1 MLLAC
6 PESGMMWP
14 DANPSVVRRP
24 DGDDLEQQAI
34 AAYLAGRVA
43 DAARAL
49 QGAHQLH
56 ARRGDRRRPGRRR
69 PPALIE
75 RRGPDAGPPAR

>member
-43 DAARAL
+43 DTARAL
-49 QGAHQLH
+49 QGPTSSMPGA
-56 ARRGDRRRPGRRR
+56 ATAGDPSGAVPRP
-69 PPALIE
+69 
-75 RRGPDAGPPAR
+75 